1 MMRKVLIGA
10 GVGAVIVGIGLG
22 IGWLGS
28 GSSESPVAHLPEDAT
43 ELSAEWQ
50 PVVRPPSNSSPVIF
64 QHPVKPTTAF
74 SNPPPA
80 ISAVVAPPTNAPSTN
95 WEETVDDILASDG
108 DDTNKVNQLLEM
120 FPTLPEEGQVEV
132 AQHLSNL
139 VDDANYAPLA
149 ELLKNAK
156 LPEDVLDVLMGDV
169 LNRPNA
175 TKLPLLLDVA
185 RTPDHAKA
193 EEAKDLLEL
202 YLDENY
208 GTDWAKWQEKTK
220 AWLKQ
225 NPD

>member
-1 MMRKVLIGA
+1 MMRKVLIAVGI
-10 GVGAVIVGIGLG
+10 GAVIVGIGIAVGL
-22 IGWLGS
+22 LGS
-28 GSSESPVAHLPEDAT
+28 GGSESPVANIPVDASEPT
-43 ELSAEWQ
+43 TSPD
-50 PVVRPPSNSSPVIF
+50 PVVHSGSNSSPAMV
-64 QHPVKPTTAF
+64 QQPVKPTTRFTNMVQAPVITMQDT
-74 SNPPPA
+74 N
-80 ISAVVAPPTNAPSTN
+80 SALTN

-108 DDTNKVNQLLEM
+108 EDSAKVKQLLEM
-120 FPTLPEEGQVEV
+120 FPKLSEDGQVEV

-139 VDDANYAPLA
+139 VDDADYAPLA
-149 ELLKNAK
+149 DLLKNAK
-156 LPEDVLDVLMGDV
+156 LPEPVLDVLMGDV

-175 TKLPLLLDVA
+175 SKLPLLLDVA

-220 AWLKQ
+220 DWLKQ

>member
-1 MMRKVLIGA
+1 MMRKVLITVGI
-10 GVGAVIVGIGLG
+10 GAVIVGIGVAVGL
-22 IGWLGS
+22 LGS
-28 GSSESPVAHLPEDAT
+28 GGSESPVAHIPEDASEPST
-43 ELSAEWQ
+43 SPELVTH
-50 PVVRPPSNSSPVIF
+50 PVSNSESAMV
-64 QHPVKPTTAF
+64 QPVKPTTTF
-74 SNPPPA
+74 SNAPA
-80 ISAVVAPPTNAPSTN
+80 ARTLAMQNTNTDLTN

-108 DDTNKVNQLLEM
+108 EDSAKVKQLLEM
-120 FPTLPEEGQVEV
+120 FPKLSEDGQVEV

-139 VDDANYAPLA
+139 VDDADYAPVA

-156 LPEDVLDVLMGDV
+156 LPEPVLDVLMGDV

-175 TKLPLLLDVA
+175 SKLPLLLEVA

-193 EEAKDLLEL
+193 EEARDLLEL

-220 AWLKQ
+220 EWLKQ